1 MLIDLMD
8 PANAN
13 SDAMPGQ
20 LDAINLNALQVKA
33 AGAELTGSGAATV
46 DNSSGMPKPVGA
58 VDLKLVGANALIDK
72 LVAMGLIPE
81 DQAMGARMMM
91 GMFAVPSGEDELTS
105 KIEFKE
111 DGGIYANGQRI
122 Q

>member
-1 MLIDLMD
+1 MAES
-8 PANAN
+8 P
-13 SDAMPGQ
+13 AMPGELEQ
-20 LDAINLNALQVKA
+20 LSLNELKLSAV
-33 AGAELTGSGAATV
+33 GAELTGTGAATF
-46 DNSSGMPKPVGA
+46 DNSAGTPKPVGA
-58 VDLKLVGANALIDK
+58 IDLKLVGANALIDK

-91 GMFAVPSGEDELTS
+91 GMFGQAAGEDTLTS